1 MYGSK
6 LRVLHDAIKQQNL
19 TTYGGNMNTPWYN
32 LIDRL
37 NKISPDNQL
46 TSNEI
51 DLILAANEELLRLD
65 ELVDDL
71 RHELQEHKD
80 MFGKQQPEVVTEE
93 DVGNFVAELERT
105 TVQPID
111 EVMND
116 GFEEMVR
123 DSENVAVRS
132 QN

>member
-1 MYGSK
+1 MTS
-6 LRVLHDAIKQQNL
+6 Q
-19 TTYGGNMNTPWYN
+19 WYN
-32 LIDRL
+32 LIGRL

-51 DLILAANEELLRLD
+51 DLILVANEELLRLD

-80 MFGKQQPEVVTEE
+80 MFGKQQPDVVTEE

-116 GFEEMVR
+116 GFEEMITTT
-123 DSENVAVRS
+123 EQVATRS
-132 QN
+132 TN